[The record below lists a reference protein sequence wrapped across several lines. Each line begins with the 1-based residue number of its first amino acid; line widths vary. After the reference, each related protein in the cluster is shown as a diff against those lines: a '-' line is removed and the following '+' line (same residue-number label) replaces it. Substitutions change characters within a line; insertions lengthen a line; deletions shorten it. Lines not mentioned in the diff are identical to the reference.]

1 MTAAATRD
9 SGYTFS
15 EVYTLYNEQLHYAR
29 SCYSTEQLDKWQA
42 DWNQYFARHG
52 MEIPA
57 YAHKIE
63 QKAKPTIEGVVRAP
77 SLFSM
82 TLGWLPSMMATQ
94 LLVVPRSMP
103 ITLDMCF

>member
-63 QKAKPTIEGVVRAP
+63 QKVKPTIECAD
-77 SLFSM
+77 S
-82 TLGWLPSMMATQ
+82 A
-94 LLVVPRSMP
+94 
-103 ITLDMCF
+103 LDA